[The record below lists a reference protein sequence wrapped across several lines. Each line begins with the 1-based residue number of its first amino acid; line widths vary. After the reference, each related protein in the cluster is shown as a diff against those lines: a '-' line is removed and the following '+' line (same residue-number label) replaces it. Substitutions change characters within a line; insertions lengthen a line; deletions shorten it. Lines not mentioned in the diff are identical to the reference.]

1 MDVSTCSYNT
11 LIIHTDDSLYNG
23 NHGGDKKDLSMSYDE
38 QGMQEI
44 TEIPD
49 DYLNQS
55 HVLKHLA
62 KEMKIP
68 HANRR
73 RTTSRECSSVLN
85 SDSRDPPKYEQWII
99 DEQNEQANNNNKMKS
114 QSQPDLTK

>member
-1 MDVSTCSYNT
+1 MYSSIGGINRGEYQTSQDA
-11 LIIHTDDSLYNG
+11 NG
-23 NHGGDKKDLSMSYDE
+23 KKDGSRSFE

-68 HANRR
+68 NNRR
-73 RTTSRECSSVLN
+73 RTTRESSVLE
-85 SDSRDPPKYEQWII
+85 SSEIKDPPKYAQWII
-99 DEQNEQANNNNKMKS
+99 EEQAEPKNNKVKS
-114 QSQPDLTK
+114 KSQPDLTK

>member
-1 MDVSTCSYNT
+1 MAVRSGSDHSQDCGGS
-11 LIIHTDDSLYNG
+11 G
-23 NHGGDKKDLSMSYDE
+23 NNNKKDRPRSYDE

-68 HANRR
+68 NNRR
-73 RTTSRECSSVLN
+73 RTTSRECSIFDN
-85 SDSRDPPKYEQWII
+85 DGKKPPKYEQWTI
-99 DEQNEQANNNNKMKS
+99 DEQNEQNNGKMKS
-114 QSQPDLTK
+114 KSQPDLSK